1 MVPSRNES
9 VSCSCSGFTRFTQPD
24 MLFDLI
30 SSFRLFNRSQFMR
43 ALLFDAQKKK
53 RKRKYPVYINSL
65 LGLFRLFPMFL
76 CLKKFSKTVPSPSE
90 RNNREKGEWS
100 EKDEQSIER
109 NEVTPRINYSKWTS
123 VVDGGSIKSRKLLEG
138 RWKWRG
144 GLTSRLRR
152 LCFQRLSIRRIDD
165 KTRASVLLYPSPI
178 SSVQSQPIYVYV

>member
-1 MVPSRNES
+1 
-9 VSCSCSGFTRFTQPD
+9 

-138 RWKWRG
+138 RWRWRG

-165 KTRASVLLYPSPI
+165 KTRFCRSLSLTDLLRSISTNICICINLFSRGITLFPLLLFTSVI
-178 SSVQSQPIYVYV
+178 A